1 MWKTKGII
9 INKIFGG
16 IGMSKYNDKALKEL
30 IAWEQKMKRRPSVTN
45 KFTKEI
51 QNKTN
56 DLIPEKIH
64 DMFTEAIK
72 GMIKAVLTSSE
83 YITKEPITNGALEER
98 ENQVRERL
106 EFYKKAAAVSGAG
119 TGAGGILLGLADF
132 PVLLSLKMKF
142 LFDTAA
148 AYGFSV
154 TDYKERLYILYAFQ
168 LAFSSQENRNKV
180 YSVVKN
186 WKKHSD
192 KLPKEIDDFNW
203 RTFQQEYRDYVDIA
217 KMLQLLPGIGAVI
230 GAVAN
235 YQLMDQLGDTA
246 MNAFRLRVFNYKKV
260 D

>member
-1 MWKTKGII
+1 M
-9 INKIFGG
+9 N
-16 IGMSKYNDKALKEL
+16 MPSYNDKVLHEL
-30 IAWEQKMKRRPSVTN
+30 VAWEKKMSRSPSATN
-45 KFTKEI
+45 KLAKGI

-56 DLIPEKIH
+56 NLIPEKVH
-64 DMFTEAIK
+64 NMFTEAIK
-72 GMIKAVLTSSE
+72 GMIKAVLTGSE
-83 YITKEPITNGALEER
+83 YITKEPLTSGSLEER

-142 LFDTAA
+142 LFDVAG
-148 AYGFSV
+148 AYSFGV
-154 TDYKERLYILYAFQ
+154 TDYKERVYILYVFQ

-186 WKKHSD
+186 WDNYKNQ
-192 KLPKEIDDFNW
+192 LPEEIDDFDW
-203 RTFQQEYRDYVDIA
+203 RTFQQEYRDYIDIA
-217 KMLQLLPGIGAVI
+217 KMLQLVPGIGAVV

-235 YQLMDQLGDTA
+235 YQLMDQLGDAA

-260 D
+260 N